1 MKVITDMLP
10 TRMVEGKFLG
20 VKRGALITAWV
31 IFGPSLIT
39 LIATAVMLNSIN
51 SKLNRLN
58 EAVQANN
65 AALEAVL
72 EQLEANG
79 EALEAQTAEMKA
91 RRLKRR
97 ELMDK
102 LDALDRET
110 VEINGGAAN
119 GEKRLSDFE
128 ALEQPR

>member
-1 MKVITDMLP
+1 MQVITDMMP

-39 LIATAVMLNSIN
+39 VIATAVMLNSIN
-51 SKLNRLN
+51 SRLIRAN
-58 EAVQANN
+58 EAVQANGEAL
-65 AALEAVL
+65 AAIL

-79 EALEAQTAEMKA
+79 EAIEAQTAEMKA

-102 LDALDRET
+102 LDALNLET

-119 GEKRLSDFE
+119 SERRLSDFE
-128 ALEQPR
+128 ALEQPQ